1 MPKMT
6 DEGGEPWTLDLLN
19 EVTDEYCVKKA
30 TGFRVIAVRE
40 GSGLQ
45 FYVAILDRRLE
56 GMMAIT
62 SAFCSRRT
70 APAG

>member
-1 MPKMT
+1 MT

-45 FYVAILDRRLE
+45 F
-56 GMMAIT
+56 
-62 SAFCSRRT
+62 
-70 APAG
+70 